1 MSGPGVLFAPGLLLY
16 IRVEEISMR
25 RAIVVLPFLAVS
37 LLRAQQREPVDL
49 NVLTQIKAQAFRHSQ
64 VMDNLFYL
72 SEVYGPRVNN
82 SANHRAA
89 AEWAMERLRSYGLQ
103 NVHLEKWGPFGSGW
117 QIKHFYGALTEP
129 AYQSLIGFPLAWTPG
144 TNGPV
149 KGEAIL
155 APMTTQA
162 DFAKY
167 KGKLRGKIVLI
178 AEPKVVLMHTEP
190 EAHRLTDQE
199 IEART
204 NVADASRLSAYVPS
218 AQLTAGRA
226 APPAPVDP
234 ALARQFRNDL
244 NQFLKDEGALVV
256 LNYGTN
262 GDGGTVFG
270 TFGGSQDPSAPVPPP
285 MAAITPDHYNRIARL
300 LQHGMKPML
309 EFDIAT
315 EYYNDDPMGFN
326 IVGEIPGTTKK
337 DEVVMLGGHFDS
349 WQGGTG
355 ATDNGTGSSVAIEAV
370 RILTALHKPMART
383 VRIALWGGEEEGLL
397 GSKAYVQAHFA
408 PRDTMKLTPEY
419 AKLDAYYNDDSG
431 SGKFRAVSA
440 TGNDATAAIFASW
453 IAPIHDLG
461 IEAVTGATM
470 APTANPGGTDHTSF
484 LWIGLP
490 GIGFMQDPLEYN
502 TRTHHSNMD
511 LYDRVQVG
519 DVMQGA
525 AIEAWFVYNTAT
537 RPAMLPRIETPAPL
551 PVGNKP

>member
-1 MSGPGVLFAPGLLLY
+1 MLAISLL
-16 IRVEEISMR
+16 
-25 RAIVVLPFLAVS
+25 ATVS
-37 LLRAQQREPVDL
+37 LSAQAPEPVDL
-49 NVLTQIKAQAFRHSQ
+49 QVLTEIKAQAFRHSQ
-64 VMDNLFYL
+64 VMDHLFYL

-117 QIKHFYGALTEP
+117 QIKHFYGALTGP
-129 AYQSLIGFPLAWTPG
+129 AYQPLIGFPLAWTPG
-144 TNGPV
+144 TSGLV

-155 APMTTQA
+155 APMQTEA

-178 AEPKVVLMHTEP
+178 AEPKVVAMHTEP
-190 EAHRLTDQE
+190 EAHRLTDAE
-199 IEART
+199 IAAR
-204 NVADASRLSAYVPS
+204 ASVPDPSHLNGYVPS
-218 AQLTAGRA
+218 ALLTARGPAPAA
-226 APPAPVDP
+226 APDP
-234 ALARQFRNDL
+234 AIARRFRNQL

-262 GDGGTVFG
+262 GDGGTVFA
-270 TFGGSQDPSAPVPPP
+270 TYGGSQETTAPVPPP
-285 MAAITPDHYNRIARL
+285 MAAITPEHYNRIARL
-300 LQHGMKPML
+300 LQHGLQPTL

-315 EYYNDDPMGFN
+315 QFYNDDPMGFN
-326 IVGEIPGTTKK
+326 VIGEIPGTTKK
-337 DEVVMLGGHFDS
+337 DEIVMLGGHFDS

-397 GSKAYVQAHFA
+397 GSKAYVQSHFA

-419 AKLDAYYNDDSG
+419 DKLDAYFNDDSG
-431 SGKFRAVSA
+431 SGRFRAVSA
-440 TGNDATAAIFASW
+440 AGNDTTASIFRSW
-453 IAPIHDLG
+453 IAPIRDLE

-470 APTANPGGTDHTSF
+470 APTVNPGGTDHTSF

-490 GIGFMQDPLEYN
+490 GIGFMQDPLEYS

-511 LYDRVQVG
+511 LYDRVQPG

-537 RPAMLPRIETPAPL
+537 RPEMLPRLETPAPL
-551 PVGNKP
+551 PKS